1 MPDKQEFSTMNTSMQ
16 ALRAAALLAILA
28 LPSAVFAESKV
39 LATVNGIVI
48 TEDDVRIAAEGL
60 GAELPPPGNPQR
72 EKVVVDF
79 LVDLKLLAGEA
90 EKQKVQ
96 DQPDFAKRLE
106 IARDRAL
113 MERFLVSEGAKKTD
127 DASLQAS
134 YDEYV
139 KAQPQ
144 QTEVRARHILLKDE
158 DAAKKALE
166 RVKGGEDFGKVA
178 SELSTD
184 PGSGKDGGDLG
195 YFTKDRM
202 VPEFGE
208 AAFKLEPG
216 QISEIVKSQFG
227 FHIIKLEDKRPVKPA
242 SFEQVKPQW
251 TQYIVRR
258 NQQDLVARLRKEAKI
273 ERFDALPAPAEGSAA
288 PAEAPKQ

>member
-1 MPDKQEFSTMNTSMQ
+1 MS
-16 ALRAAALLAILA
+16 LRTGLLAASFLA
-28 LPSAVFAESKV
+28 ATMMAGAPAFAQSKV
-39 LATVNGIVI
+39 LAKVNGVDI

-60 GAELPPPGNPQR
+60 GNDLPPPGNPQR
-72 EKVVVDF
+72 EKVIVDF
-79 LVDLKLLAGEA
+79 LVDLRILAAAAEA
-90 EKQKVQ
+90 AKVEE
-96 DQPDFAKRLE
+96 QPDFARRLE
-106 IARDRAL
+106 IARQRTL
-113 MERFLVSEGAKKTD
+113 MERFLVSEAAKQTD

-144 QTEVRARHILLKDE
+144 QTEVRARHILIKDE

-166 RVKGGEDFGKVA
+166 RVKAGEDFAKLA
-178 SELSTD
+178 TELSSD
-184 PGSGKDGGDLG
+184 PGSAKEGGDLG

-208 AAFKLEPG
+208 AAFALEPG
-216 QISEIVKSQFG
+216 QTSEIVKSQFG

-242 SFEQVKPQW
+242 TFEQVKEQW
-251 TQYIVRR
+251 KQYVIRR
-258 NQQDLVARLRKEAKI
+258 AQQELVLRLRQAAKI
-273 ERFDALPAPAEGSAA
+273 ERFDAPPADPAAA